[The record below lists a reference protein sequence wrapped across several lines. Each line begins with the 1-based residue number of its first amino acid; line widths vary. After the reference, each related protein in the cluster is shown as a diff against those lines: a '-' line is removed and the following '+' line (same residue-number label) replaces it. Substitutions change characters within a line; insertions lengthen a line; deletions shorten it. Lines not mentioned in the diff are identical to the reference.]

1 MLLFGLGGYFFVGLL
16 DDTFGIKL
24 PVKQLSNAGPSKRS
38 SSAKRTASALD
49 DDDDDDDIARVAIP
63 GN

>member
-1 MLLFGLGGYFFVGLL
+1 MFVGLL

-49 DDDDDDDIARVAIP
+49 DDDDEDDIARVAIP